1 MSDLLSN
8 GLGKKT
14 NTAEASGK
22 ASDASR
28 AAVKESSTELDRG
41 GDMLSQVGNKKPAE
55 TQKSANV
62 SSAENVNVTKSAAAE
77 ESGDANASQ
86 DSWSIDSALKEVK
99 KLREENKQSRL
110 KYTEL
115 LDKIK
120 TEADSKLSQKDQ
132 EMQALAEAKAEL
144 DRIKAEQEDKKRDLS
159 EKLSHREA
167 KLAEMQ
173 TLFEV
178 REKDYKKALSSMED
192 RLKLFEADRQA
203 ENEVYK
209 ARLDEELAKVP
220 ESFRETANLLVKG
233 AGDARDAIV
242 ALTEAKI
249 KGMFEDKIS
258 VVNHSVPNAY
268 DGARS
273 SKEKLQEA
281 EIARRSKLTGQ
292 QKIAEAIKGIRS
304 GEKNPAY
311 RSK

>member
-1 MSDLLSN
+1 MSDLLSK
-8 GLGKKT
+8 GLGKKAAT
-14 NTAEASGK
+14 VEVSGK
-22 ASDASR
+22 PSGTNQQAASSVED
-28 AAVKESSTELDRG
+28 LDRG
-41 GDMLSQVGNKKPAE
+41 GDMLSQLGSKKPAVE
-55 TQKSANV
+55 QTQASV
-62 SSAENVNVTKSAAAE
+62 SSTEKVQITKPASVEESAAAQE
-77 ESGDANASQ
+77 IQ

-110 KYTEL
+110 KHVEL

-120 TEADSKLSQKDQ
+120 TEADVKLQQKDA
-132 EMQALAEAKAEL
+132 EMQALAEAKLEL
-144 DRIKAEQEDKKRDLS
+144 DRIKADQEDKKRDLS
-159 EKLSHREA
+159 EKLSHRES

-192 RLKLFEADRQA
+192 RLKLFEADHEA
-203 ENEVYK
+203 ETQVYK

-220 ESFRETANLLVKG
+220 EDFRETANLLVKG
-233 AGDARDAIV
+233 AGDYRDAII

-249 KGMFEDKIS
+249 KGMFQDKIS

-281 EIARRSKLTGQ
+281 ELSRRSKLTGQ